1 MHIRI
6 NAGSPAPAQHLTD
19 HDAFALDIT
28 CLQALYTWNQAGI
41 LDHVRHKVGWIT
53 PNWVEF
59 QSRGPDETFKYI
71 MHS

>member
-19 HDAFALDIT
+19 HDVFALDIT

-41 LDHVRHKVGWIT
+41 LDHVRHKV
-53 PNWVEF
+53 
-59 QSRGPDETFKYI
+59 S
-71 MHS
+71 